1 MDDDFFEEDDN
12 LLNEDDALDYI
23 LYEEMEKETGK
34 SSKNAGCLASLF
46 VMVSAIGCLAV
57 AAIWIIQGT

>member
-12 LLNEDDALDYI
+12 LLDEDDALDYI
-23 LYEEMEKETGK
+23 LYEEMEKETVRP
-34 SSKNAGCLASLF
+34 SENAGCLTSLV

-57 AAIWIIQGT
+57 VAIWIIR